1 LERDS
6 GHRALT
12 QGPLIE
18 AWLMKND
25 FQPVVGLRFNFRGD
39 PNSHWNGVTDCGV
52 PVVEPIGCSRSSL
65 QRCCAPAWR
74 SSSAKSADRLQRIDL
89 HPTGGS
95 VGIVR
100 KRKPFQGSLHAA
112 SG

>member
-1 LERDS
+1 MRRLRPSLRSDS

-39 PNSHWNGVTDCGV
+39 P
-52 PVVEPIGCSRSSL
+52 IGT
-65 QRCCAPAWR
+65 A
-74 SSSAKSADRLQRIDL
+74 
-89 HPTGGS
+89 
-95 VGIVR
+95 
-100 KRKPFQGSLHAA
+100 
-112 SG
+112 